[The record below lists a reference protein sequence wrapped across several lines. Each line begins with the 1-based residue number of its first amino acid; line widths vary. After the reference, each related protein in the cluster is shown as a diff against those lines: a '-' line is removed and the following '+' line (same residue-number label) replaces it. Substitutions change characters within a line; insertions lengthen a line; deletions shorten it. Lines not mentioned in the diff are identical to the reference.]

1 MAVYRA
7 NNRSL
12 FTTNP
17 RFGFQAYEY
26 NNVNSGQ
33 KYVETV
39 FNSNGIWTRPSHVS
53 YIEILLVGGGGSGG
67 GGTFR
72 SGEGNR
78 CAGGGGG
85 GGIVL
90 GKLYVANFDSWYVTI
105 GPGGRSGA
113 ASGDSTCNNNNWG
126 NNGKSSCFSPNT
138 TSYDSNQSTIN
149 VNNYS
154 AFAICANGGGG
165 GGHPCGGA
173 GEWDATGG
181 GGGGSNTGT
190 DSNFINHG
198 GFGYRGGF
206 GSGGA
211 GGTSG
216 GGGSMISVGGTPTG
230 ASGPTIWGLSNLG
243 RGGNGISGGG
253 SGAGGSGYGGGGGG
267 GCGSNNSG
275 GAGSAGVV
283 VIRYFV

>member
-7 NNRSL
+7 NNQN
-12 FTTNP
+12 TYGQNP
-17 RFGFQAYEY
+17 RFGFQALEY
-26 NNVNSGQ
+26 NNVNAGQRFVEQQFTSSG
-33 KYVETV
+33 T
-39 FNSNGIWTRPSHVS
+39 WARPKHVQ

-67 GGTFR
+67 GGTSR
-72 SGEGNR
+72 SGEGSR

-90 GKLYVANFDSWYVTI
+90 GKKYVAHFDAWFVTV
-105 GPGGRSGA
+105 GPGGRAGSE
-113 ASGDSTCNNNNWG
+113 SGDSTCNNNNWG

-138 TSYDSNQSTIN
+138 TSYDTNQSTIN

-181 GGGGSNTGT
+181 GAGGSNTGT

-198 GFGYRGGF
+198 GFGFRGGF
-206 GSGGA
+206 GTGGA

-216 GGGSMISVGGTPTG
+216 GGGSMIAVGGTPTG

-243 RGGNGISGGG
+243 RGGNGRAP
-253 SGAGGSGYGGGGGG
+253 SGAGAAGVGFGGGGGG
-267 GCGSNNSG
+267 GCGSNNAG
-275 GAGSAGVV
+275 GAGSAGIV